1 MRAPSHTPGDIRLR
15 HRIETTFVERVAA
28 CDPAHR
34 EPPAAAR
41 AEALDR
47 LIAVVGAR
55 GLVAAGAHHS
65 EQRANRDL
73 VDPNEHQADA
83 FHARTLACE
92 DREALASAVARPGRL
107 TTMSSPGC
115 SRRTGAMA
123 ARNRRRARLRL
134 TAPVAPGTAKATREK
149 AVAPSSARTRMT
161 PERASLPVSR
171 TAAIRRRPGRRC
183 RAFIA

>member
-1 MRAPSHTPGDIRLR
+1 M
-15 HRIETTFVERVAA
+15 AA
-28 CDPAHR
+28 RDPAYGQP
-34 EPPAAAR
+34 PPATR

-47 LIAVVGAR
+47 LIAVMRAG

-65 EQRANRDL
+65 EQRADRDL
-73 VDPNEHQADA
+73 VDPDEHQADA
-83 FHARTLACE
+83 FHRPVLTCE
-92 DREALASAVARPGRL
+92 DREAAASAAARPARRFRNGISAARPGRL

-115 SRRTGAMA
+115 SRRTGAIA

-134 TAPVAPGTAKATREK
+134 TAPGAPGTAKATRDT
-149 AVAPSSARTRMT
+149 AVAPASVRTRMT

-183 RAFIA
+183 RWFIASEPESGACG